1 MNEVK
6 YRAFLISSTPSK
18 HRVFA
23 VVGNEL
29 EAVATFDERIQARW
43 LAGAL
48 NEYAQG
54 WMAARESLYV
64 FHQQQNL
71 PGPVRAQ
78 VRRIEESLSVPIEKL
93 SARRIQGA
101 FPIIDALE
109 YERPVHPF
117 MLYSDPDHADARQ
130 HISPRTAAAIYDVC
144 EGIIELLEQTT
155 DEQVRED
162 EPLRCWAVTPGLH
175 AQNRDTALLYMKA
188 VEKFQSELCWSG
200 LLPQSLFEEI
210 VLWDILKIAEADIE
224 KIRELGPEVD
234 DDTYCAEV
242 LAVGDLTE
250 LPEREYDHNYGQ
262 LRKVLFEEED
272 TADIRCMLTALK
284 EPLPADFDISFLFLP
299 FDEMCV
305 DSDCDECDSH
315 AGNFRAA
322 LLTKGYEA

>member
-1 MNEVK
+1 MDELK
-6 YRAFLISSTPSK
+6 YRAFLVSSTPSK

-48 NEYAQG
+48 NEYMQG

-64 FHQQQNL
+64 FHQQNL

-78 VRRIEESLSVPIEKL
+78 IRRIEESLRVPIEGL
-93 SARRIQGA
+93 SARRAQGA
-101 FPIIDALE
+101 FPIIEALE
-109 YERPVHPF
+109 PGRPVHSL
-117 MLYSDPDHADARQ
+117 MLYSDPAHTDAHH

-144 EGIIELLEQTT
+144 EGIIELLAQTT
-155 DEQVRED
+155 DAQIRED
-162 EPLRCWAVTPGLH
+162 EPLRCWAVAPGLH
-175 AQNRDTALLYMKA
+175 AQNRDIALLYMEV
-188 VEKFQSELCWSG
+188 VEKFQSDLCWGG

-210 VLWDILKIAEADIE
+210 VLWEILNIAESDIK
-224 KIRELGPEVD
+224 KIRELGPDVD

-242 LAVGDLTE
+242 YALGDLAE

-262 LRKVLFEEED
+262 LREVLFEEEE
-272 TADIRCMLTALK
+272 TADIRRILTALN
-284 EPLPADFDISFLFLP
+284 EPLPTDFDISFLFLS

-305 DSDCDECDSH
+305 EDDCDECDIH
-315 AGNFRAA
+315 AGDFRAA
-322 LLTKGYEA
+322 LLREGYEA